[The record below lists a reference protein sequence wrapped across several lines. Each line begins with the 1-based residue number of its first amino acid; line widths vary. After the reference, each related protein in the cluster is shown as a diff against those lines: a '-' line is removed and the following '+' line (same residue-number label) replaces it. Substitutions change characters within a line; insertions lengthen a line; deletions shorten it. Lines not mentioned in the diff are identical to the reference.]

1 MVFVVKNLIPET
13 PRMNIIDCTI
23 AIILSCALKNPFK
36 KIGKSDV
43 SDRVMLKATVVTNTK
58 SLPNP

>member
-1 MVFVVKNLIPET
+1 MVKNLIPET

-36 KIGKSDV
+36 KLGYNDV
-43 SDRVMLKATVVTNTK
+43 GDKFTLMAL
-58 SLPNP
+58 